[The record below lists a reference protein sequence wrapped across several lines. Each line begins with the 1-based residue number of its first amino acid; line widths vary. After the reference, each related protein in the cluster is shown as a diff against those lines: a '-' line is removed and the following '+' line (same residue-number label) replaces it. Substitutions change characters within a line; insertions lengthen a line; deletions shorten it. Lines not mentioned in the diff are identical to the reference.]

1 MTKNSCI
8 KMSPNLQ
15 LAKMPTENEE
25 IKEVIRSIYNEFL
38 NNNVEQVIFK
48 NVQFLYQEMM
58 MSIK

>member
-1 MTKNSCI
+1 
-8 KMSPNLQ
+8 MSPNLQ